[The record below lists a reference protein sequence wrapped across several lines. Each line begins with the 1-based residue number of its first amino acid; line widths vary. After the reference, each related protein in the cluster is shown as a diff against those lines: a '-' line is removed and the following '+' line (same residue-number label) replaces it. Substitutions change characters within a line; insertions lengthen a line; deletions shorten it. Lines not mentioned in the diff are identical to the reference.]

1 MQNMVWLFVLFL
13 VIIVAIAV
21 NYYIS
26 GRSQEK
32 LESKLIKAQTEA
44 ALAYQ
49 KVQELQKQMQKQIN

>member
-13 VIIVAIAV
+13 VIVVAIAV